1 MARTPEVW
9 YAIPSANPVKC
20 RETLP
25 AWRDMGYRVAV
36 LQNYEHGD
44 IPADICEWSDTYPG
58 WARSINILAKRVVP
72 RSAGII
78 VSGGDDMLPD
88 PNLTASEIAEQFFE
102 RFPDGFGV
110 MQPVGDDYMWAPH
123 YCGSPWLGRLFCDLM
138 YQGRGPMCEGYAHNW
153 ADNELHWVARGLNA
167 LWKRRDLS
175 QRHEHFTRRGE
186 DKPAYWASAVQSK
199 DKLDV
204 ELYIARKWADW
215 PGHEPL
221 PGPSGKVWKYDPAPL
236 REGDNRLAE
245 HHWTERYSPDR
256 VTKPCV
262 VRTREAMESC
272 HRRGLARV
280 ALYGAGAHTRQLS
293 SLLMEP
299 PVNLVCIIDD
309 NESLRGR
316 RLWGY
321 PILTRDEALREG
333 VEAVILSS
341 DSNEDALWE
350 QSGTLR
356 AAGVEVL
363 RLYADGASLA
373 PVAMSRSSH
382 APSRKSA

>member
-1 MARTPEVW
+1 MSRTPEVW
-9 YAIPSANPVKC
+9 FAIPSANPRNC
-20 RETLP
+20 REVLP
-25 AWRDMGYRVAV
+25 AWRDMGYKVAI
-36 LQNYEHGD
+36 LQNYERAE

-58 WARSINILAKRVVP
+58 WARSINILAKRIVP

-110 MQPVGDDYMWAPH
+110 MQPIGDDYMWAPH
-123 YCGSPWLGRLFCDLM
+123 YCGSPWLGRRFCDLM

-167 LWKRRDLS
+167 LWKRPDLS

-186 DKPAYWASAVQSK
+186 DKPAYWTTAVQNK

-221 PGPSGKVWKYDPAPL
+221 PGPNGKIWKYDPAPL

-245 HHWTERYSPDR
+245 HHWTNRYSPDR
-256 VTKPCV
+256 VTQAWV
-262 VRTREAMESC
+262 NRAREALETC
-272 HRRGLARV
+272 RERGRQRV
-280 ALYGAGAHTRQLS
+280 ALYGAGTHTRQLGT
-293 SLLMEP
+293 LLMEP
-299 PVNLVCIIDD
+299 PVEIACIIDD
-309 NESLRGR
+309 KPSLRGAK
-316 RLWGY
+316 LWGF
-321 PILTRDEALREG
+321 PIVTRDEAMRMSLD
-333 VEAVILSS
+333 AVVLSANS
-341 DSNEDALWE
+341 HEDALWA
-350 QSGTLR
+350 QSEPLR
-356 AAGVEVL
+356 AAGVEVI
-363 RLYADGASLA
+363 RLYGDESAMHAGPLA
-373 PVAMSRSSH
+373 TQEATTK
-382 APSRKSA
+382 RKTA